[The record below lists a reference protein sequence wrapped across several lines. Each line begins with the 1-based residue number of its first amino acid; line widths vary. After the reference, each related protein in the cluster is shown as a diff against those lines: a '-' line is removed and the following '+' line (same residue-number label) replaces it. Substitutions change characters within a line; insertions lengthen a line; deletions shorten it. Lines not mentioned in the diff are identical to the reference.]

1 MSEHFIERCVCGTII
16 SQCRCPGDKV
26 ERTSK
31 AVCVHVQSAPPAM
44 TDHAQREETHEEF
57 AVRMAAYRG
66 VERNAMCPECNATG
80 VKMYSSTAVW
90 RGGIGGQSITS
101 AACDHCWGSGDKF
114 RPWTDLRKMDQRSTQ
129 ATLAAREAE
138 LNTLAQSHDAML
150 IRLGEAEKD
159 LYTAIHDHGG
169 DNGMWGKWCA
179 RLLDKRDAAVQEA
192 GRLKEALRAILHAD
206 ERGQGLPF
214 KEAMERA
221 FTLVRGKD
229 DIA

>member
-1 MSEHFIERCVCGTII
+1 
-16 SQCRCPGDKV
+16 
-26 ERTSK
+26 
-31 AVCVHVQSAPPAM
+31 M

-80 VKMYSSTAVW
+80 VKTYSSTAVW

-138 LNTLAQSHDAML
+138 LMKVRS
-150 IRLGEAEKD
+150 EKD
-159 LYTAIHDHGG
+159 EQWIKLS
-169 DNGMWGKWCA
+169 
-179 RLLDKRDAAVQEA
+179 AAVQEA

-214 KEAMERA
+214 KEAMARA